1 MLEEDALASDVGP
14 HFGNVPVGLG
24 KMAAN
29 HRYRHSR
36 LRKIKTP
43 PRKVYLREAQLW
55 RGQAHMLSWRWRLG
69 PARFGSYKTPGGSGC
84 FRIYRPSSVRR
95 FQLGSCDCCHKLLF
109 EDPSFFGRRVIDVQ
123 SPKLLLTVV
132 QK

>member
-43 PRKVYLREAQLW
+43 PRKVYLREAH
-55 RGQAHMLSWRWRLG
+55 HMLSWRWRLG
-69 PARFGSYKTPGGSGC
+69 PARFGSYKTPGGSGVLPW
-84 FRIYRPSSVRR
+84 RVAYDASG
-95 FQLGSCDCCHKLLF
+95 LGSCDSRHRLLF
-109 EDPSFFGRRVIDVQ
+109 E
-123 SPKLLLTVV
+123 
-132 QK
+132 